1 MKPISNMA
9 RRLYRNLRSF
19 AFGITNIMAI
29 GRAIAILSVASP
41 LAFRHNRN
49 KKPKSLAER
58 VEVAIKNS
66 LLRDDTGPWALPNPE
81 IELLE
86 DERTWVVTYASE
98 HLKTAYTYIAAFESF
113 FSKFEGSELE
123 EFTFIIKAENSQME
137 LEPNNLDVLFNELL
151 KQLKASEETGS
162 TLAAETSKS
171 DDSSPKPP
179 RRWGFG
185 AGNRSP
191 EVTKDCNSVLIAI
204 SADESKS
211 RSPLSR
217 HI

>member
-1 MKPISNMA
+1 MCI
-9 RRLYRNLRSF
+9 
-19 AFGITNIMAI
+19 
-29 GRAIAILSVASP
+29 
-41 LAFRHNRN
+41 
-49 KKPKSLAER
+49 
-58 VEVAIKNS
+58 
-66 LLRDDTGPWALPNPE
+66 RD
-81 IELLE
+81 
-86 DERTWVVTYASE
+86 S
-98 HLKTAYTYIAAFESF
+98 LKTAYTYIAAFESF

>member
-19 AFGITNIMAI
+19 TFGITNIMAI
-29 GRAIAILSVASP
+29 GRAIAIFSVASP
-41 LAFRHNRN
+41 LAFRNNKN

-58 VEVAIKNS
+58 VQDKINKS

-81 IELLE
+81 IEFLE
-86 DERTWVVTYASE
+86 DERTWVATYVSE

-113 FSKFEGSELE
+113 FTQFEESELE
-123 EFTFIIKAENSQME
+123 EFTFIIKSENSQVE
-137 LEPNNLDVLFNELL
+137 LDPNNLDVLFNELL
-151 KQLKASEETGS
+151 EQVKASEETGS
-162 TLAAETSKS
+162 PLAAETSKS

-191 EVTKDCNSVLIAI
+191 VVTKDCSSVFIAI
-204 SADESKS
+204 SAGESKS